1 MGSAVSITL
10 GLAVVLVIFYFTGLD
25 EPRIRDE
32 FSPVLG
38 SLGWFSVLT
47 VASATSFIG
56 TLRERSWRWLAQLLM
71 WGCMVLIGWRFWPA

>member
-10 GLAVVLVIFYFTGLD
+10 GLAVVIIIFYFTGLD

-32 FSPVLG
+32 FAPVLG

-47 VASATSFIG
+47 VVSATSFIG
-56 TLRERSWRWLAQLLM
+56 TLRERVWRWPAQALM
-71 WGCMVLIGWRFWPA
+71 WSCVGLIGWRFWPG